1 MRSLF
6 VFLIAIL
13 VFHTARAK
21 QYDKAQVTQYL
32 EEQSYASVLELGNDV
47 PLIERDNYLLNAM
60 GYAAFQ
66 MGLLSQ
72 SVSFYEASFLIDS
85 NNIQANLYLAT
96 IKRQQKKIKEALGF
110 YQRLIVIKPNQARYL
125 KSMADCFLL
134 LSQGDSAYH
143 YLGKAY
149 AAAPQ
154 DVSIKIALAELLY
167 EMKNYIEVDKLVQEG
182 LLLDSTNV
190 TLFGLGVRSG
200 YNQKQYKRILPIVDK
215 MTKMGLGESIFT
227 PTMFGVFA
235 AIQLKDYS
243 KSLSYTDYL
252 MRNGSEA
259 EQVYYYAAKACAGL
273 KQYEKS
279 NQYLTKCLDLA
290 ISENT
295 ETYYTEMGENF
306 EALKSFSKA
315 QKNYDTARF
324 FSGNSILLYRKAL
337 AYEAVSDTEKAKK
350 AYKDF
355 LKQAQ
360 KEDTAFINFAKK
372 RMTEL

>member
-1 MRSLF
+1 MCFSSF
-6 VFLIAIL
+6 A
-13 VFHTARAK
+13 AK
-21 QYDKAQVTQYL
+21 YDKAKIAQYL
-32 EEQSYASVLELGNDV
+32 EEQSFNLVIEMGSVISADEC
-47 PLIERDNYLLNAM
+47 DNYLYNAM
-60 GYAAFQ
+60 GYSYYQ
-66 MGLLSQ
+66 LGLHTQSDAYYQLSIK
-72 SVSFYEASFLIDS
+72 LDS
-85 NNIQANLYLAT
+85 NNLQANLYLG
-96 IKRQQKKIKEALGF
+96 ILNKQKRNYQNALYYF
-110 YQRLIVIKPNQARYL
+110 KRINLLKPLQPKYL
-125 KSMADCFLL
+125 KFIADCYAS
-134 LSQGDSAYH
+134 LSQKDSSYS

-149 AAAPQ
+149 AAAPN
-154 DVSIKIALAELLY
+154 DINIKLALAELLY
-167 EMKNYIEVDKLVQEG
+167 EMKNYTEVDKLVQEG
-182 LLLDSTNV
+182 LVLDSNNV
-190 TLFGLGVRSG
+190 SLLGLGVRSG
-200 YNQKQYKRILPIVDK
+200 YNQKQYKRILPIVDQ

-235 AIQLKDYS
+235 AIQLKDYT

-279 NQYLTKCLDLA
+279 NQYLSKCLDLA
-290 ISENT
+290 ISDNT
-295 ETYYTEMGENF
+295 EIYYTEMGENF

-324 FSGNSILLYRKAL
+324 LSGNSILLYRKAL
-337 AYEAVSDTEKAKK
+337 AYEAASDTERAKK

-360 KEDTAFINFAKK
+360 KDDTAFVNFAKK